1 MKRNV
6 KIVAAIGA
14 AIFGVSVAT
23 GCSSLTEEF
32 NDAPIEQ
39 KYDHPA
45 EVYSMPDGF
54 ANFASKC
61 DVHGN
66 RVYTTKTDSGRA
78 LSVVPNDPS
87 CVRLKLETK
96 IYPR

>member
-1 MKRNV
+1 MKSRTR
-6 KIVAAIGA
+6 KIVLACTAALGA
-14 AIFGVSVAT
+14 ALFLTAGT
-23 GCSSLTEEF
+23 GCEDIVEEW
-32 NDAPIEQ
+32 NDAKIEK

-66 RVYTTKTDSGRA
+66 RVYTTRWGGEGQGKAIT
-78 LSVVPNDPS
+78 VVPADPS
-87 CVRLKLETK
+87 CNEYKK
-96 IYPR
+96 